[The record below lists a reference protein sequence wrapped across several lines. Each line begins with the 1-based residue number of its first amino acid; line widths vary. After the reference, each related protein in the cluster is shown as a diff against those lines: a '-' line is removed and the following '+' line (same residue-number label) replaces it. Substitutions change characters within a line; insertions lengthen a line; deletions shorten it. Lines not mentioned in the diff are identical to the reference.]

1 MMFFSITF
9 RVSYN
14 YRIINIFFFMIHV
27 SIVSV
32 APDINWVITVS

>member
-14 YRIINIFFFMIHV
+14 YRIINIFFFMIYV

-32 APDINWVITVS
+32 TPDINWVMTVS